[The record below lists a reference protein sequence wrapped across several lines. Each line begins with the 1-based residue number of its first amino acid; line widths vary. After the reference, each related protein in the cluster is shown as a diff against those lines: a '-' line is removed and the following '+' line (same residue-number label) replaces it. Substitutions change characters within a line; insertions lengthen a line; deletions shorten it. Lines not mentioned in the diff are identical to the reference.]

1 VLGGGAVGAEL
12 GQVFARFAARVT
24 VVEARER
31 LLPMDEPE
39 AGDLLASVFTR
50 EGIAVRTAA
59 PAERVSHDGRR
70 FAVDLAGGETITGQ
84 RLLVAAGRRANLAAL
99 GVAAYGIDET
109 ARAIATDQR
118 MRAADGLWAIGDI
131 TGKGAFTHVSMYQ
144 AAIAV
149 ADILGQDGT
158 AADYRAVPRVTF
170 TDLWAHKTKP
180 AAPPGRIEG
189 DETLRQRAGDHT
201 VHRAPAGRA
210 RLDAESAEWLQVLA
224 GTGPRREA
232 GLARLHERL
241 LRIARGEA
249 ARRAPR
255 LAISG
260 PELDD
265 VACQAA
271 ADALLA
277 ITAKIG
283 QFRGESR
290 FITWAYKFVIFEV
303 SAKIG
308 RHFWRH
314 PVVRLDAED
323 WDRLPARFGFDP
335 AHQAEWRDLLAALRR
350 AVDTELTPRQREVF
364 VAIVLNGVPLDALV
378 LSLASSRNAIYK
390 MLFDARRKLRA
401 ALAANG
407 YLPDDFSRRS

>member
-1 VLGGGAVGAEL
+1 
-12 GQVFARFAARVT
+12 
-24 VVEARER
+24 
-31 LLPMDEPE
+31 
-39 AGDLLASVFTR
+39 
-50 EGIAVRTAA
+50 
-59 PAERVSHDGRR
+59 
-70 FAVDLAGGETITGQ
+70 
-84 RLLVAAGRRANLAAL
+84 
-99 GVAAYGIDET
+99 
-109 ARAIATDQR
+109 
-118 MRAADGLWAIGDI
+118 MR
-131 TGKGAFTHVSMYQ
+131 
-144 AAIAV
+144 
-149 ADILGQDGT
+149 
-158 AADYRAVPRVTF
+158 
-170 TDLWAHKTKP
+170 
-180 AAPPGRIEG
+180 G
-189 DETLRQRAGDHT
+189 DETLQRRAGDHT
-201 VHRAPAGRA
+201 VQKALAVPA
-210 RLDAESAEWLQVLA
+210 RLDAESAEWLQALA
-224 GTGPRREA
+224 GAGPQREA
-232 GLARLHERL
+232 ALTRLHERL
-241 LRIARGEA
+241 LRIARREA

-265 VACQAA
+265 VAHQAA

-290 FITWAYKFVIFEV
+290 FTTWAYKFVIFEV

-314 PVVRLDAED
+314 PVVPLDAED

-335 AHQAEWRDLLAALRR
+335 AQQAEWRDLLAALRR

-364 VAIVLNGVPLDALV
+364 VAIVLNDVPLDTLV

-407 YLPDDFSRRS
+407 YLPDDSSRRS